1 MSVTTAYVVQLL
13 DCMAVYH
20 LQQQPLM
27 PPDLVSISLPIS
39 YGNPNRQLTG
49 FHDLIQCRVGSRRY
63 QVSQF

>member
-27 PPDLVSISLPIS
+27 PPDLVSISLPNDKLWQS
-39 YGNPNRQLTG
+39 KSAADWL
-49 FHDLIQCRVGSRRY
+49 SRPHPVQGRL
-63 QVSQF
+63 S